1 MPLLQAELNARL
13 QSALP
18 PSTTGFGQL
27 LLLNDIPSSFS
38 FASTDVN
45 ASTGTFTIATHDF
58 TDTGNGTRVQFPTA
72 APGGLTLNLDYW
84 VRNVSGTS
92 FQISA
97 TPGGSPI
104 ASFSSAGSGTMT
116 ISDQPLSAIDQS
128 LTTPDGN
135 TAQWVRKEIN
145 YQGASRLSIST
156 PAATAYTIAAVAG
169 VYRAKVAL
177 TALIDNSTGTS
188 GLTFNKMLLLTGGSL
203 TAGNTTGT
211 PKRWWDV
218 TGSLA
223 AGASVSYILNAFESN

>member
-1 MPLLQAELNARL
+1 MPLLQAELIARL

-18 PSTTGFGQL
+18 PSTTGLGQL
-27 LLLNDIPSSFS
+27 LLLNDTPSSFS
-38 FASTDVN
+38 FTSSNVN
-45 ASTGTFTIATHDF
+45 SGTGTFTIATHNF
-58 TDTGNGTRVQFPTA
+58 TSTGNGTRVQFPAA

-97 TPGGSPI
+97 TPGGTAI
-104 ASFSSAGSGTMT
+104 ASFSSAGTGTMT

-156 PAATAYTIAAVAG
+156 PAAASYTIAAVSNI
-169 VYRAKVAL
+169 YRAKVAL
-177 TALIDNSTGTS
+177 TALIDNSS
-188 GLTFNKMLLLTGGSL
+188 GGSGITFNKILLLTGGSL
-203 TAGNTTGT
+203 TTGNTTGT

-223 AGASVSYILNAFESN
+223 AGASLSYILNVFESN